1 MKPHRPYT
9 LEEYNPQ
16 WKETFKEVSGKVKKA
31 LGDIAIEVEHIGSTS
46 VEGMV
51 AKPQIDI
58 LVIVKDLDVV
68 ATKYQEMITEG
79 FAHHG
84 IGYVNED
91 DDYFS
96 LNTQEG
102 KRVASIHILEEGNA
116 KINYYLIFRD
126 YLRTHPSERDLYIGV
141 KKDLYS
147 KYSENYADYDGG
159 KSDVILEIRG
169 RAVDWF
175 DRLKANNN

>member
-16 WKETFKEVSGKVKKA
+16 WKETFKEVSHRVKEVLGNIA
-31 LGDIAIEVEHIGSTS
+31 LDVEHIGSTS
-46 VEGMV
+46 VEGMT

-58 LVIVKDLDVV
+58 LVIVKDLELV
-68 ATKYQEMITEG
+68 KSKHGEMTSAG
-79 FAHHG
+79 FTHHG
-84 IGYVNED
+84 RGYVSED

-96 LNTQEG
+96 LNTNEG
-102 KRVASIHILEEGNA
+102 KRVASIHILQEGNA

-126 YLRTHPSERDLYIGV
+126 YLRTHPKERDLYISV

-147 KYSENYADYDGG
+147 KHSDNYAAYDGG
-159 KSDVILEIRG
+159 KNSVILEIRG
-169 RAVDWF
+169 RAADWF
-175 DRLKANNN
+175 NIEKDH